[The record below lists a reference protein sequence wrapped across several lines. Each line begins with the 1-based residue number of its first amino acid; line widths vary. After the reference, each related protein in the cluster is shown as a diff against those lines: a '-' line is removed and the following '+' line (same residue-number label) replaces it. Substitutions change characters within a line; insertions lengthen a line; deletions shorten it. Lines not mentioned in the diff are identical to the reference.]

1 MSTNKSPDSSLSEID
16 RESRGIKEKYQE
28 LRDTVT
34 RLLDGGSISQE
45 KAKEW
50 FGMINQNEI
59 ADNLEA
65 VVNKYG
71 SAEDKITKIQKEAAA
86 ARAKATENNRTDLIP
101 QIDKQEQQDIGT
113 VKADELMKT
122 DDWINLFQNLD
133 ALSSKEIYRII
144 DNINEQL
151 KMPTSIRLTLRQLP
165 ISLSKHKR
173 KR

>member
-1 MSTNKSPDSSLSEID
+1 MAP
-16 RESRGIKEKYQE
+16 
-28 LRDTVT
+28 
-34 RLLDGGSISQE
+34 
-45 KAKEW
+45 
-50 FGMINQNEI
+50 
-59 ADNLEA
+59 
-65 VVNKYG
+65 
-71 SAEDKITKIQKEAAA
+71 AEDKITKIQKEAAA